1 MKTNSKIEKNIE
13 EIKISIVKEEKDNSN
28 TCILRRYHD
37 QQESRKVTAQ
47 RYLIRFHGHYYKCY
61 NYGHKAIHC
70 RAHDRIAP
78 ERNKST
84 FSVQCYNCYHYGHF
98 AKHCRVQGQVKVW
111 RRKKVQS
118 NDMNNYHPTKV
129 WRIKLVD
136 QNRNDENLGK
146 DPMPF
151 WRLLSSDIKCTKNV

>member
-1 MKTNSKIEKNIE
+1 MVTATSVTTMVTKPFIVELMTESLQK
-13 EIKISIVKEEKDNSN
+13 EIKV
-28 TCILRRYHD
+28 Y
-37 QQESRKVTAQ
+37 
-47 RYLIRFHGHYYKCY
+47 
-61 NYGHKAIHC
+61 
-70 RAHDRIAP
+70 
-78 ERNKST
+78 

-111 RRKKVQS
+111 RRKKVES
-118 NDMNNYHPTKV
+118 NDMNNHHPTKV

-151 WRLLSSDIKCTKNV
+151 